1 MYIVKN
7 RTSKNVTKTVHE
19 QSLTNNKHFP
29 KTLRQQGFGYYGLIA
44 NLIDF
49 IQTQK
54 RYPTSLKLL
63 VISSQN
69 FPFELN
75 PLRIYS

>member
-19 QSLTNNKHFP
+19 QNTSSERALNLTNNKHFP
-29 KTLRQQGFGYYGLIA
+29 KTLSQQGFGYYGLIA

-69 FPFELN
+69 FLLN
-75 PLRIYS
+75 